1 MLEQLSIY
9 KKARIRIAENDSR
22 REDAAGIGSGRAG
35 VDDPLPLEE
44 KERGEVSTGNLQKEL
59 WGHYTSGQ
67 PQYPRQ
73 NENEINLALS
83 EAWVW
88 LQAQGLIVPDME
100 NGQYGWLVLSR
111 RARCKARRISKGFKA
126 YGAIVR
132 CPLTVQ

>member
-1 MLEQLSIY
+1 LPRTIPGVKMLLALGPEELASTILFLL
-9 KKARIRIAENDSR
+9 KKRNEA
-22 REDAAGIGSGRAG
+22 
-35 VDDPLPLEE
+35 
-44 KERGEVSTGNLQKEL
+44 KFHTGNLQKEL

-111 RARCKARRISKGFKA
+111 RARCKARRISKA
-126 YGAIVR
+126 SR
-132 CPLTVQ
+132 LTVRSFAVL